1 MPTGFLTSHSQIS
14 VPVSRCRAETAGR
27 IKLLLGSRVALSQCH
42 ILSPRGG
49 FTRLRCP
56 SVCLSVGLFV
66 CRLRRLTS
74 HLTWSPPLLNAGSTA
89 VSNIDQWLL
98 WNSLQNLTPPIL
110 LSHSD
115 PLQAPAPV
123 GRDNRPFSGSK

>member
-27 IKLLLGSRVALSQCH
+27 IKLLLGSRVALGQCH
-42 ILSPRGG
+42 ILSPHGG

-89 VSNIDQWLL
+89 VSNIECECV
-98 WNSLQNLTPPIL
+98 
-110 LSHSD
+110 
-115 PLQAPAPV
+115 LQAPGASCTPAHFSHS
-123 GRDNRPFSGSK
+123 RRFTQSRPGWFPERSKHL